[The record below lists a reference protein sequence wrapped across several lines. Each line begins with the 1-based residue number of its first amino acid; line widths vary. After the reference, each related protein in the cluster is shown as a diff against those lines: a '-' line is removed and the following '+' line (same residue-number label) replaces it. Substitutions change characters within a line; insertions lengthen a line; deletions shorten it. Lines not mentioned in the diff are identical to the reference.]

1 MPAALQQRT
10 RLGEVS
16 YDPVL
21 GTRVYNHVFEVVED
35 GREKEEERDAQVK
48 ALEAAIDKIRSGAKR
63 DAAKR
68 G

>member
-1 MPAALQQRT
+1 MPIQLQQRF

-21 GTRVYNHVFEVVED
+21 QTRVYNHVFEVLEEQ
-35 GREKEEERDAQVK
+35 EKDEEREAQVK
-48 ALEAAIDKIRSGAKR
+48 ALEAAIDKIRHSGNKR
-63 DAAKR
+63 ESKR